1 MEKNIKLITKLKKK
15 LSIGKINSLGIF
27 KSVVDTSSNGVV
39 VINSSG
45 VVLYVNSIA
54 LKMAG
59 LKERDILDQN
69 HKDTL
74 RFVSAKSGRPLNS
87 SIDGVI
93 ASGKAKKSLSKNSV
107 LMKDDGKTVFIDIS
121 VVPLKDKD
129 KIWGA
134 SLIFRDITNEKEI
147 EKAKTEFVSLA
158 SHQLR
163 TPLATVNWYAEM
175 MLNGDAGKVTT
186 EQKKYIQEIYHGNQR
201 MIELVNDLLNV
212 SRIDLGTIIIA
223 PEPVNFKEVAE
234 SVFSEL
240 YPQIKNKKIKIKKA
254 YGKVVPDI
262 VLDPK
267 LARIICQNLLSN
279 AIKYTPESGT
289 VSLTIKK
296 STGKLLLTVA
306 DTGIGIPKNQQKDI
320 FSRLFRAE
328 NAKEKLTEGTGLGLY
343 IVKLAVEKFNGKI
356 WFDSTLGEGTTFYV
370 DIPLQGMKKGVTMKK
385 LIPTSK

>member
-1 MEKNIKLITKLKKK
+1 
-15 LSIGKINSLGIF
+15 
-27 KSVVDTSSNGVV
+27 
-39 VINSSG
+39 
-45 VVLYVNSIA
+45 
-54 LKMAG
+54 
-59 LKERDILDQN
+59 
-69 HKDTL
+69 
-74 RFVSAKSGRPLNS
+74 
-87 SIDGVI
+87 
-93 ASGKAKKSLSKNSV
+93 
-107 LMKDDGKTVFIDIS
+107 
-121 VVPLKDKD
+121 
-129 KIWGA
+129 
-134 SLIFRDITNEKEI
+134 
-147 EKAKTEFVSLA
+147 
-158 SHQLR
+158 
-163 TPLATVNWYAEM
+163 